1 MIFISIRHTAR
12 SSQNTGIQRVVRGF
26 ARFAVEQPEVK
37 LVEWRNWRGAF
48 YEPMPEV
55 SRGIGRFGG
64 PDIHETPLMLPM
76 PKSIQDLI
84 PWGRYGGMRRR
95 TPLHRHPV
103 YRNREGWLILPEL
116 MTAEMMKESIQY
128 GKAMGL
134 KVAVILYDC
143 IAYFHPEWVNER
155 IRENHRGYLNAVAD
169 ADLVIPISVTSG
181 VEYERFLKE
190 EGRSGAVS
198 RPVYL
203 AEEFL
208 GIPAGKVKN
217 EAFGADKIWKMLY
230 VSTLDPRKNHL
241 GLLEGLKIV
250 EQKAPELKWQLTFVG
265 HPYEGAPEIEK
276 RVQEE
281 FQKNLKIVWKQG
293 VSDQEL
299 ASLYEEADFTL
310 FPSFTEGFGL
320 PIAESLWRG
329 RPCLCSGIGSMHEI
343 AEKGGCLEID
353 PFSSESIANGV
364 IEMMRNPDLFKE
376 LQWEI
381 VQRKFKTWE
390 NYSNEVLGLLER
402 K

>member
-1 MIFISIRHTAR
+1 MA
-12 SSQNTGIQRVVRGF
+12 
-26 ARFAVEQPEVK
+26 
-37 LVEWRNWRGAF
+37 
-48 YEPMPEV
+48 
-55 SRGIGRFGG
+55 
-64 PDIHETPLMLPM
+64 
-76 PKSIQDLI
+76 
-84 PWGRYGGMRRR
+84 
-95 TPLHRHPV
+95 
-103 YRNREGWLILPEL
+103 
-116 MTAEMMKESIQY
+116 
-128 GKAMGL
+128 
-134 KVAVILYDC
+134 
-143 IAYFHPEWVNER
+143 AY
-155 IRENHRGYLNAVAD
+155 
-169 ADLVIPISVTSG
+169 
-181 VEYERFLKE
+181 
-190 EGRSGAVS
+190 
-198 RPVYL
+198 
-203 AEEFL
+203 
-208 GIPAGKVKN
+208 
-217 EAFGADKIWKMLY
+217 
-230 VSTLDPRKNHL
+230 
-241 GLLEGLKIV
+241 
-250 EQKAPELKWQLTFVG
+250 FVG